1 MEQVS
6 RKQQVK
12 QLMEQGITSPT
23 AIAKQLGTHMSYVS
37 SLIKKVRDE
46 GFETPVQDVV
56 KEQIVEA
63 DVEKPVEQ
71 IEEAIKEVKSKKA
84 NKVEEL
90 KATKIKISQKTFD
103 KVCSTLEK
111 AKVACKVIWDV
122 NQDMIDVV
130 LGWDYPDKYFMK
142 ASGAIE
148 KVEAL
153 KGFKIEYCGDCTI
166 AMNAVDRNVLG
177 GAPEWTR

>member
-37 SLIKKVRDE
+37 SLIKKVREE

-71 IEEAIKEVKSKKA
+71 IEEVVKQVKPKKA

-111 AKVACKVIWDV
+111 AKIACKVIWDV
-122 NQDMIDVV
+122 NQDTIDVI
-130 LGWDYPDKYFMK
+130 LGWDYPDKYFIK

-148 KVEAL
+148 KVAA
-153 KGFKIEYCGDCTI
+153 FKDLRINYCADCT
-166 AMNAVDRNVLG
+166 MEKDSVLHKVLG
-177 GAPEWTR
+177 GEPEWNR

>member
-1 MEQVS
+1 MEQVT

-23 AIAKQLGTHMSYVS
+23 AIAKTLGTHMSYVS
-37 SLIKKVRDE
+37 GLMKKVREE

-56 KEQIVEA
+56 KEEIIEPN
-63 DVEKPVEQ
+63 VEKPVEQ
-71 IEEAIKEVKSKKA
+71 IEEAIKAVKPKA
-84 NKVEEL
+84 EAKPKAKVEA
-90 KATKIKISQKTFD
+90 KATKTTIDQKVFD

-130 LGWDYPDKYFMK
+130 LGWDYPDKYFIK
-142 ASGAIE
+142 ASGAIH

-153 KGFKIEYCGDCTI
+153 NKLKIEYSGDCTI
-166 AMNAVDRNVLG
+166 AMNA
-177 GAPEWTR
+177 